1 MRDARATGPR
11 SEIDH
16 ISKGEKNG
24 KRGRPPRPTSLMVEA
39 LEIRRGM
46 AEQNIDVP
54 QVKRIEFRI
63 GIHVGDI
70 IIEDRRRH
78 AYMAFHHPAQRGGQ
92 SLKGGAARRG
102 REVLLD
108 DAGESDVAVP
118 STQEDALRRDD
129 ILGAVGQLPD
139 DQRSV
144 LLLVS
149 VADVTYAEAA
159 RILDIPIGTVMSRL
173 ARYQSRSASAS
184 DLPMSNYS
192 SKLVPYGSTSP
203 AASTPAATTICRHR
217 DSRRRQEGR
226 GVLSPNAQ

>member
-1 MRDARATGPR
+1 MLGLLDRAAKLTTSPKAKKTEKGAGRQGLLALWWKPSKFNAAWPNKISTCRR
-11 SEIDH
+11 SSGSNFASAFTSVILS
-16 ISKGEKNG
+16 SK
-24 KRGRPPRPTSLMVEA
+24 T
-39 LEIRRGM
+39 
-46 AEQNIDVP
+46 D
-54 QVKRIEFRI
+54 
-63 GIHVGDI
+63 GDTRTWLFTI
-70 IIEDRRRH
+70 LHNVAVNHLR
-78 AYMAFHHPAQRGGQ
+78 
-92 SLKGGAARRG
+92 GAARRG

-149 VADVTYAEAA
+149 VEDVTYAEAA

-203 AASTPAATTICRHR
+203 AASTPAATTIMPT
-217 DSRRRQEGR
+217 SGF
-226 GVLSPNAQ
+226 SA